1 MSAEDPRVQRLLDEL
16 LNSHLT
22 PEQVC
27 ADSPDLLPTV
37 RKRWQKIKRL
47 GVDLDSLFPV
57 QGDGHEGTPEL
68 PKIPGYEVE
77 AVLGRGG
84 MGIIYRVRHLKL
96 NRAVA
101 LKMLLSG
108 EYAGAVELARFTREA
123 QAIATLQHPNIVQ
136 IYDVGQVDGRA
147 YFTMELVGGGSLSQK
162 LGGIP
167 QPAQYC
173 SSVTET
179 LATAIHAAHL
189 AGIVH
194 RDLKPANTLLTPD
207 GTPKISDF
215 GLARHFEGQSDVTL
229 DMAKVGTPSYMAPE
243 QVIGKPGTVGPSADI
258 YALGA
263 TLYELLT
270 GRPPFRGETA
280 TETERQLLTRE
291 PVRPSQLNAKV
302 PRDLET
308 ICLKCLQKEP
318 TRRYE
323 SASALADDLRRFE
336 EGRPIQA
343 RPVGW
348 AERSWRWS
356 RRNPTVAALLLTALA
371 LVGLASGG
379 GTWLLQQRSQHNKEL
394 RTEIGT
400 AVTQAVSFRRGLHF
414 QEARERLEEA
424 RQRLERAGPDDLRR
438 RVTQC
443 RADLNLVEQL
453 DGARSQGAIIVR
465 GKFDP
470 TRPEPFYASAFAQA
484 GLGKPGDDTAV
495 VAARVQRS
503 SICAEIV
510 DALDDWASIS
520 ADPGRRKWLF
530 EVARQADP
538 DPDRNLVRQPEL
550 WDGPAGVAPPIP
562 QLQAD
567 KISPRIATAL
577 ARLMQARGLQGI
589 TLLAAVQ
596 ARVPQ
601 DFWLTFELNN
611 VLFRVHRRDEAPGD
625 ITGRPGPRSPYR

>member
-229 DMAKVGTPSYMAPE
+229 DVAKIGTPSYMAPE
-243 QVIGKPGTVGPSADI
+243 QVIGKPGTVGPPADI

-270 GRPPFRGETA
+270 GRPPFRGETH

-318 TRRYE
+318 ARRYE

-348 AERSWRWS
+348 AERSWRWG
-356 RRNPTVAALLLTALA
+356 RRNPTMAALVLTALA

-379 GTWLLQQRSQHNKEL
+379 GTARRQERSQHNKEL
-394 RTEIGT
+394 RSEIGT
-400 AVTQAVSFRRGLHF
+400 AVTQAESFRKGFHF
-414 QEARERLEEA
+414 HEARELLEQARL
-424 RQRLERAGPDDLRR
+424 RLGRSGPEDLRR
-438 RVTQC
+438 QVDQG
-443 RADLNLVEQL
+443 RANLELVGRL
-453 DGARSQGAIIVR
+453 DYARIKSGMLGAENSEPA
-465 GKFDP
+465 KLDP
-470 TRPEPFYASAFAQA
+470 VY
-484 GLGKPGDDTAV
+484 
-495 VAARVQRS
+495 
-503 SICAEIV
+503 
-510 DALDDWASIS
+510 
-520 ADPGRRKWLF
+520 
-530 EVARQADP
+530 
-538 DPDRNLVRQPEL
+538 
-550 WDGPAGVAPPIP
+550 
-562 QLQAD
+562 
-567 KISPRIATAL
+567 
-577 ARLMQARGLQGI
+577 
-589 TLLAAVQ
+589 
-596 ARVPQ
+596 
-601 DFWLTFELNN
+601 
-611 VLFRVHRRDEAPGD
+611 
-625 ITGRPGPRSPYR
+625 